1 MTTHKD
7 GWMLSR
13 REFAA
18 VPALVVGAAA
28 GALAQRALLTAG
40 EVIDR
45 IKANL
50 GVPWRGGPTDTFKS
64 GDVDTPIAGIATTVM
79 STFDVIKRAAAA
91 RKNMVITHE
100 PTYWLGNDDVRSF
113 TNDALYQKK
122 LQFIRDN
129 NIVVWRFHDHLHA
142 RQPDMSAVGLAD
154 AIGWSKYQSKDD
166 PRVYVLPRLSL
177 RDLAKEVGTNG
188 SLYRVAKPIVNVSRA
203 PNDWQTFD
211 IIQHAPTCSNGALT
225 SPGDITLIH
234 NGVLVLDRAVPRV
247 RNDHCQPG
255 MTEMSGPIML
265 QDHEANGPMTV
276 MRFRNIWFRPLTPTK

>member
-64 GDVDTPIAGIATTVM
+64 GDVDTPIAGIAATVM

-100 PTYWLGNDDVRSF
+100 PTYWLGNDDVRALRTMRCIRRSSSSF
-113 TNDALYQKK
+113 ATTTSSSGG
-122 LQFIRDN
+122 FTI
-129 NIVVWRFHDHLHA
+129 
-142 RQPDMSAVGLAD
+142 
-154 AIGWSKYQSKDD
+154 
-166 PRVYVLPRLSL
+166 
-177 RDLAKEVGTNG
+177 TCT
-188 SLYRVAKPIVNVSRA
+188 RA
-203 PNDWQTFD
+203 NR
-211 IIQHAPTCSNGALT
+211 I
-225 SPGDITLIH
+225 
-234 NGVLVLDRAVPRV
+234 
-247 RNDHCQPG
+247 
-255 MTEMSGPIML
+255 
-265 QDHEANGPMTV
+265 
-276 MRFRNIWFRPLTPTK
+276 